1 MKPLYVKDHK
11 PHERGPRIA
20 LQEFVG
26 RWTEATSKPSW
37 SAQREVAASV
47 TAVQE
52 FIRGTAPV
60 RFCHRGPGIDAALI
74 ALLAREDA
82 SGVLDPDRSRHRS

>member
-11 PHERGPRIA
+11 PHEGGPRIA
-20 LQEFVG
+20 LQDFVG
-26 RWTEATSKPSW
+26 RWTEAPSKLRR

-60 RFCHRGPGIDAALI
+60 RFSHRGSGIDTAII
-74 ALLAREDA
+74 ALLARAEA
-82 SGVLDPDRSRHRS
+82 SAVLDLDRSRHRS